1 MRLSCACNCGLLFNY
16 HRPCYAGSETP
27 TIHAVL
33 CLTGVRNNKCKTP
46 FHTRLPVFF
55 GDPVTLTQPEPTQR
69 RQEALPAVRSPS
81 LLLALGSFMQI
92 LVDLVMNERS
102 VRRPHA
108 LDPGHDL
115 PLRREISLTIATVYP
130 VPPPESRSC
139 RPASPPPAPTR
150 CVRSE
155 CHCPASTSSGQKRE
169 RNSRPTT
176 NAAMVKDYMSEI
188 QRGLLTS

>member
-1 MRLSCACNCGLLFNY
+1 
-16 HRPCYAGSETP
+16 
-27 TIHAVL
+27 VL

-55 GDPVTLTQPEPTQR
+55 GDPVTLIQPEPTQR
-69 RQEALPAVRSPS
+69 RQAVLPAGRSPS

-130 VPPPESRSC
+130 VPPPESHGAGCLTAACAYPLCAIRMPLFSLDVQ
-139 RPASPPPAPTR
+139 RAETR
-150 CVRSE
+150 
-155 CHCPASTSSGQKRE
+155 AK
-169 RNSRPTT
+169 
-176 NAAMVKDYMSEI
+176 
-188 QRGLLTS
+188 LTSDDECGDGEGLYV